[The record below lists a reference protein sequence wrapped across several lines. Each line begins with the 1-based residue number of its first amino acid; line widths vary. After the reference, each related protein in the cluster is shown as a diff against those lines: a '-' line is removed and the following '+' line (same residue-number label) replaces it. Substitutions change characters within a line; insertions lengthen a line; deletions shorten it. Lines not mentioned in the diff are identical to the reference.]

1 MTRTILCALALI
13 LLLPAAAFADEASEK
28 RAEIRK
34 MRTETLE
41 RLYKYYPDAKKK
53 IAGAYG
59 YAVFSNAGIN
69 LIFASLAAGRGVAHD
84 NKTGKDIYMKMAS
97 AGVGLGIGVKD
108 FRGVFVFKTKERFT
122 KFVEEGWEGGA
133 HADAVAKAGK
143 SGGAAEGAITVAPDV
158 DLYQLTENGLAIEAT
173 IQGTKYFK
181 DDELNA
187 AK

>member
-1 MTRTILCALALI
+1 MTRLI
-13 LLLPAAAFADEASEK
+13 VCGLLLAAFSLNGFGETTGEK
-28 RAEIRK
+28 RAEIQK
-34 MRTETLE
+34 MRAETLT
-41 RLYKYYPDAKKK
+41 RLYKYPPEAKKK

-69 LIFASLAAGRGVAHD
+69 LVFASLAAGRGVAHD
-84 NKTGKDIYMKMAS
+84 NKTGKDIYMKMGS
-97 AGVGLGIGVKD
+97 AGIGLGLGVKD
-108 FRGVFVFKTKERFT
+108 FRGVFVFKTKARFE
-122 KFVEEGWEGGA
+122 KFVNEGWEGGA

-158 DLYQLTENGLAIEAT
+158 DLYQLTENGLALEAT

-187 AK
+187 RK